1 MNDADF
7 NYLQIMVLSFVLSL
21 FCNSHLSLVLVSRL
35 CPWFCPSYLR
45 GLLLSPLLSLCIY
58 LCLSLSLSLS
68 VRLSLPFPFSLSF
81 SIFLSFR
88 LPCSSHSLH
97 QLVRYAVRHSSYR
110 S

>member
-68 VRLSLPFPFSLSF
+68 F
-81 SIFLSFR
+81 SIFFSFR